1 MSDSSEEQAEN
12 TDKITSTAKSTKPP
26 VPVVEWPKLGAVYSD
41 YIRICGTCVDN
52 AQVELLISSSWVTV
66 PAIGTKWSHSLK
78 DFSPGVHTFQVRQTV
93 DGITSDPGPVPTFM
107 VRDKGT
113 IPLPEVTEPDVNS
126 SIPIG
131 GIVQFKGSCTLNATV
146 FVFDLDEN
154 MLGNAVVTGTTWSY
168 AHTWNQS
175 QVAYVKIRQ
184 VVGDDVSDVVG
195 RWIGVGLTNN
205 ELEST
210 WDTPEVTPG
219 QLGRNV
225 PMGISEFGGTRTPY
239 SGTESS
245 TYVVTYWDNG
255 LYYGYSVGDRW
266 KVMVGPHY
274 RSGNELIDIHVGDG
288 DSGWAI
294 GKIFYQLPIWIID
307 TRPPAP
313 SIRVPV
319 TDSTHPAG
327 ALAIDG
333 LCEVGNTVELLNGA
347 GTKLNDAL
355 VVDNKWYSSLTLGEG
370 NHRIR
375 ARQSKNGLTSEP
387 SAVVRFTVVS
397 PED

>member
-1 MSDSSEEQAEN
+1 MSDSSVDQAEN

-78 DFSPGVHTFQVRQTV
+78 DFSPGDHTFQVRQTV
-93 DGITSDPGPVPTFM
+93 DGITSDPGPVPTFI

-113 IPLPEVTEPDVNS
+113 IPLPEVTEPNVNS

-146 FVFDLDEN
+146 AVFDLDEN
-154 MLGNAVVTGTTWSY
+154 MLGKAVVTGTTWSY
-168 AHTWNQS
+168 AHTWRQS

-205 ELEST
+205 ELEFT
-210 WDTPEVTPG
+210 WDTPEDTPG
-219 QLGRNV
+219 QRRNV
-225 PMGISEFGGTRTPY
+225 PMGISEFSGTRTPY
-239 SGTESS
+239 SGTESF
-245 TYVVTYWDNG
+245 TYVVTWWGNAD
-255 LYYGYSVGDRW
+255 YYGYSVGDRW
-266 KVMVGPHY
+266 KVMVGPHRTPRDEY
-274 RSGNELIDIHVGDG
+274 VDIEVGDG
-288 DSGWAI
+288 HSGQRI
-294 GKIFYQLPIWIID
+294 SKKIHQQFIRIID
-307 TRPPAP
+307 TPRPPAP

-319 TDSTHPAG
+319 TGSTHPVG

-370 NHRIR
+370 SHSIQ

-387 SAVVRFTVVS
+387 SAVVQFTVAR
-397 PED
+397 P

>member
-1 MSDSSEEQAEN
+1 
-12 TDKITSTAKSTKPP
+12 
-26 VPVVEWPKLGAVYSD
+26 
-41 YIRICGTCVDN
+41 
-52 AQVELLISSSWVTV
+52 
-66 PAIGTKWSHSLK
+66 
-78 DFSPGVHTFQVRQTV
+78 
-93 DGITSDPGPVPTFM
+93 
-107 VRDKGT
+107 
-113 IPLPEVTEPDVNS
+113 
-126 SIPIG
+126 
-131 GIVQFKGSCTLNATV
+131 
-146 FVFDLDEN
+146 
-154 MLGNAVVTGTTWSY
+154 
-168 AHTWNQS
+168 
-175 QVAYVKIRQ
+175 
-184 VVGDDVSDVVG
+184 
-195 RWIGVGLTNN
+195 
-205 ELEST
+205 
-210 WDTPEVTPG
+210 
-219 QLGRNV
+219 
-225 PMGISEFGGTRTPY
+225 
-239 SGTESS
+239 
-245 TYVVTYWDNG
+245 
-255 LYYGYSVGDRW
+255 
-266 KVMVGPHY
+266 MVGPHY